1 MKILLIGGTGNIGQ
15 RILKEALLKG
25 HQVHAIQR
33 NPNGLNIKN
42 DKLTVS
48 KGDLFDEAA
57 LNELLK
63 DTDVVVSAISPVG
76 GLTPDQFK
84 KANST
89 LINAVKKHPSVRA
102 IIVGGAGSTEV
113 SPGLR
118 LMDSPIMEKLPAEWN
133 PAIFAHAEVLDLYKA
148 SNIDWTY
155 FSPANHITAGERT
168 GKYRLGGTNMIF
180 DAKGESNISYEDYAV
195 ALVDE
200 VANKKRLRQQF
211 SIGY

>member
-15 RILKEALLKG
+15 RILKEALSKG
-25 HQVHAIQR
+25 YQVHAIQR
-33 NPNGLNIKN
+33 NPTGLSIKD

-48 KGDLFDEAA
+48 KGDIFDEAA

-63 DTDVVVSAISPVG
+63 DTDVVVSAISPAG
-76 GLTPDQFK
+76 GLTPEQFK
-84 KANST
+84 KANSV
-89 LINAVKKHPSVRA
+89 LINTVKKHPSVRA

-113 SPGLR
+113 SPGLK
-118 LMDSPIMEKLPAEWN
+118 LMDSPIMEKLPAEWK
-133 PAIFAHAEVLDLYKA
+133 PAIYAHAEVLNLYKA

-168 GKYRLGGTNMIF
+168 GKYRLGGTNMVF

-200 VANKKRLRQQF
+200 IANPKHVRQQF